1 MRNFELA
8 VLCTSMCR
16 CEPVPPVIN
25 LRARAGY
32 FFDIIP
38 KVSPETAEI
47 VNEVAK
53 FAPTGQNLSSLG
65 FRVIIRTYQD
75 RIPDITIRRA
85 VFVY

>member
-1 MRNFELA
+1 MEIICQSGVEGSQNESRQVTGRFWRFLNF
-8 VLCTSMCR
+8 
-16 CEPVPPVIN
+16 P
-25 LRARAGY
+25 
-32 FFDIIP
+32 P

-47 VNEVAK
+47 VNVVAK

-75 RIPDITIRRA
+75 RIPGITIRRA